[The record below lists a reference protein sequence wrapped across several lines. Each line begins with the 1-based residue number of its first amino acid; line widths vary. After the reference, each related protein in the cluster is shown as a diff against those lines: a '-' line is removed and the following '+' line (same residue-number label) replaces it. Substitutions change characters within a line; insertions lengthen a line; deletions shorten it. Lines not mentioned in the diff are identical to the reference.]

1 MPSHHCFF
9 FPFSFSLCIQGVSS
23 TRQLEEAMFYFRAA
37 PSASTSPQPLRGH
50 TAQNSATEP
59 SQRKS
64 VSRHGASRRG
74 QGEGEESAKM
84 DASLLSKL
92 SSSEG
97 VPNPGSE
104 SAADEAERPV
114 GERRKRRRSRI
125 WEQLPER
132 PNPGSK
138 VIDKTE
144 QNIITDNNTTASSDS
159 KAAEM
164 KTSVTVQN
172 VYNGSLRR
180 MNSSQHQGKMMSE
193 KVSNVKNWGSFRI
206 PKRSDSKGAEGEQE
220 VEGRDFTHSH
230 PIRSLEASH
239 TPTSPPIRTRL
250 RTGTE
255 NRDLGSD
262 ADHSQSEQK
271 KRCHAQRLRSHDPVT
286 QRYGS
291 EVLWRGVLAS

>member
-1 MPSHHCFF
+1 
-9 FPFSFSLCIQGVSS
+9 
-23 TRQLEEAMFYFRAA
+23 MFYFRVA

-50 TAQNSATEP
+50 TAQNSATEL

-64 VSRHGASRRG
+64 IFRHGASRRG
-74 QGEGEESAKM
+74 QNEGDGSAKM

-92 SSSEG
+92 SSSDG
-97 VPNPGSE
+97 VPHAGCGGNE
-104 SAADEAERPV
+104 TAANNMERST
-114 GERRKRRRSRI
+114 GARRKRRKSRI

-132 PNPGSK
+132 NNPGSR
-138 VIDKTE
+138 VIDKTA
-144 QNIITDNNTTASSDS
+144 QNSIMDHNAMAMSDS

-172 VYNGSLRR
+172 VYNGSLQR

-206 PKRSDSKGAEGEQE
+206 PKRSDSKGVEEEQE
-220 VEGRDFTHSH
+220 VEERDFNHSH
-230 PIRSLEASH
+230 PIRSLDESH
-239 TPTSPPIRTRL
+239 TPASPPIRTRL

-255 NRDLGSD
+255 NRDLGPE
-262 ADHSQSEQK
+262 ADHSQSERK
-271 KRCHAQRLRSHDPVT
+271 KRCHTQRLRSHDPVT

-291 EVLWRGVLAS
+291 EVLRRGVLAS

>member
-1 MPSHHCFF
+1 
-9 FPFSFSLCIQGVSS
+9 
-23 TRQLEEAMFYFRAA
+23 MFYFRAT

-50 TAQNSATEP
+50 MAQNNATQL

-64 VSRHGASRRG
+64 ASRHSASKRG
-74 QGEGEESAKM
+74 QSEVDDSAKM

-97 VPNPGSE
+97 VPNTCCGE
-104 SAADEAERPV
+104 NETSANETERPA

-132 PNPGSK
+132 TNPGSK
-138 VIDKTE
+138 VIDETE
-144 QNIITDNNTTASSDS
+144 QNIILDHNTMAMSHN
-159 KAAEM
+159 KAAEV
-164 KTSVTVQN
+164 KSSVTVQN

-206 PKRSDSKGAEGEQE
+206 PKRSDSKGAEAEQE

-230 PIRSLEASH
+230 PIRSLDASH

-255 NRDLGSD
+255 NRELGSD

-271 KRCHAQRLRSHDPVT
+271 KRCHTQRLRSHDPVT

>member
-1 MPSHHCFF
+1 
-9 FPFSFSLCIQGVSS
+9 
-23 TRQLEEAMFYFRAA
+23 MFYFRVA
-37 PSASTSPQPLRGH
+37 PSTSTSPQPLRGH
-50 TAQNSATEP
+50 TAQNSATEHL
-59 SQRKS
+59 QRRN
-64 VSRHGASRRG
+64 VPRHGASRRG
-74 QGEGEESAKM
+74 QNEGDKSVKM

-97 VPNPGSE
+97 VPN
-104 SAADEAERPV
+104 ADCGANEPATNETERSV

-132 PNPGSK
+132 NSAGSK
-138 VIDKTE
+138 VTDETA
-144 QNIITDNNTTASSDS
+144 QNSIMDHNAMSDS

-206 PKRSDSKGAEGEQE
+206 PKRSDSKGADGEQE
-220 VEGRDFTHSH
+220 AEGRDFTRSHS
-230 PIRSLEASH
+230 IRSLDSSH

-250 RTGTE
+250 WAGTE
-255 NRDLGSD
+255 NRDLGSE

-271 KRCHAQRLRSHDPVT
+271 KRCHTQRLRSHDPVT
-286 QRYGS
+286 QRYCS
-291 EVLWRGVLAS
+291 EVLRRGVLAS